1 MSVHT
6 NPRSPL
12 TVLAIA
18 LFLAGCGGSD
28 NPATNTAEITANDS
42 LPSGASVPL
51 ASNTV
56 QVVNDPLTPATSVQ
70 PASNTVQVV
79 NNQTSDQDVVASDSL
94 ESSSPGDQ
102 ANASVDEQTTGPEVA
117 NLTEDSATDSSVD
130 TSSSVV
136 ALTDTDTN
144 STVAAGTYP
153 NSVCVSPG
161 ATSVS
166 FESFQRPRV
175 SNPLGS
181 YVPFPASGFGW
192 DGTQLCD
199 LEGSS
204 GLDEIEVLVPYVAKR
219 PDTDGVIAN
228 GEWTKAVNASTLN
241 YETLGND
248 VDNLLLSPV
257 PGYLDGAGYSEWW
270 AMHDGTNL
278 YLRIRVS
285 NDGFSPVVND
295 SVDFW
300 HDDSIEIFI
309 DGDNSKGLSY
319 DGVNDFQALLRTDNK
334 ALPFISENSAPG
346 MQIFH
351 RTGDKFV
358 AYDIEVAINLESL
371 GIEVG
376 KPFGFDLHIN
386 EDDNGGDRDAKWGWF
401 EKAGFDRSWYQP
413 SVFGTLMLTD
423 CEDRN
428 SCGSYQTLQP

>member
-28 NPATNTAEITANDS
+28 NPATNTAEITAN
-42 LPSGASVPL
+42 V

-204 GLDEIEVLVPYVAKR
+204 GLDEIDQRLTMR
-219 PDTDGVIAN
+219 
-228 GEWTKAVNASTLN
+228 L
-241 YETLGND
+241 
-248 VDNLLLSPV
+248 
-257 PGYLDGAGYSEWW
+257 W
-270 AMHDGTNL
+270 AT
-278 YLRIRVS
+278 
-285 NDGFSPVVND
+285 
-295 SVDFW
+295 
-300 HDDSIEIFI
+300 
-309 DGDNSKGLSY
+309 
-319 DGVNDFQALLRTDNK
+319 T
-334 ALPFISENSAPG
+334 
-346 MQIFH
+346 
-351 RTGDKFV
+351 
-358 AYDIEVAINLESL
+358 
-371 GIEVG
+371 
-376 KPFGFDLHIN
+376 
-386 EDDNGGDRDAKWGWF
+386 
-401 EKAGFDRSWYQP
+401 
-413 SVFGTLMLTD
+413 
-423 CEDRN
+423 
-428 SCGSYQTLQP
+428 